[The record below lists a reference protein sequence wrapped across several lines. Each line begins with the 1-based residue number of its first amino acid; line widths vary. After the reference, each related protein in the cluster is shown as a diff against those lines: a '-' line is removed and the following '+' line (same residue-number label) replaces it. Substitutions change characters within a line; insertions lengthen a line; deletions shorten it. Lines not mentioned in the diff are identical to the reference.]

1 MSPRNPLPPPPP
13 PAEIRSW
20 PDRDARLADRA
31 RALDELGRR
40 LLGGARLA
48 TFLLWFF
55 LLQLGWGFVG
65 VLLTSIGQSVPD
77 PLMLLTG
84 LFTSVLGIGIL
95 VPAVWLTIRSLRL
108 DRTVRE
114 RLAQWAAL
122 DRHGPTDARL
132 RAPVLSACW
141 LLLSFAMC
149 GFGLW
154 MGFAVPAGVSRD
166 DGYGLV
172 AYGMGVAL
180 ILWITGLTGLV
191 KAIGHYRFAVRLT
204 GPRVAGRPSVADR
217 PSGRIR
223 RSGAS

>member
-48 TFLLWFF
+48 MFLLWFF
-55 LLQLGWGFVG
+55 LLQLGWGLVG
-65 VLLTSIGQSVPD
+65 VLLTSMGQPVPD
-77 PLMLLTG
+77 LLMLMTG
-84 LFTSVLGIGIL
+84 LVTAVLGIGVL
-95 VPAVWLTIRSLRL
+95 VPVVWLTIRSLRL

-114 RLAQWAAL
+114 RLVQWAEL

-132 RAPVLSACW
+132 RAPGLSACW
-141 LLLSFAMC
+141 LLLSFAMS

-154 MGFAVPAGVSRD
+154 MGFAVPAGVSRN

-180 ILWITGLTGLV
+180 ILWVTGLTGLV

-204 GPRVAGRPSVADR
+204 GRGPSA
-217 PSGRIR
+217 
-223 RSGAS
+223 AS

>member
-40 LLGGARLA
+40 LLGGVRLA
-48 TFLLWFF
+48 MFLTWFL
-55 LLQLGWGFVG
+55 LLQLGWGLIG
-65 VLLTSIGQSVPD
+65 VLLTSMGQSVPD
-77 PLMLLTG
+77 PLMLMTG
-84 LFTSVLGIGIL
+84 LVTSVLGIGVL
-95 VPAVWLTIRSLRL
+95 VPAVWLTIRSLRH

-114 RLAQWAAL
+114 RLAQWAVL

-149 GFGLW
+149 GLGLW
-154 MGFAVPAGVSRD
+154 MGFAVPAGVSRH

-172 AYGMGVAL
+172 AYGMGVAM
-180 ILWITGLTGLV
+180 ILWVTGLTGLV
-191 KAIGHYRFAVRLT
+191 KAVGHYRFAVRLT
-204 GPRVAGRPSVADR
+204 GRGSSA
-217 PSGRIR
+217 
-223 RSGAS
+223 AS

>member
-31 RALDELGRR
+31 LALDELGRR
-40 LLGGARLA
+40 LLGGGRLA
-48 TFLLWFF
+48 MFLLGFL
-55 LLQLGWGFVG
+55 LLQLGWGLVG
-65 VLLTSIGQSVPD
+65 VLVIAIGRPHFEPV
-77 PLMLLTG
+77 MLLTG
-84 LFTSVLGIGIL
+84 LVTAVLGIGAL
-95 VPAVWLTIRSLRL
+95 VPAVWLTVRSLRR

-114 RLAQWAAL
+114 RLVQWAEL

-154 MGFAVPAGVSRD
+154 MGFAVPAGVSRY

-172 AYGMGVAL
+172 AYGMGVAM
-180 ILWITGLTGLV
+180 IFWVTGLTGLV
-191 KAIGHYRFAVRLT
+191 KAMGHYRFAVRLT
-204 GPRVAGRPSVADR
+204 GAGAGAGGTGTGTGRGPSA
-217 PSGRIR
+217 
-223 RSGAS
+223 AS